1 MKKLF
6 YFSFVSFL
14 FFSGAFLSVSAQS
27 DSINANGDDVFLFD
41 HSLPRMFSIP
51 TGRVLNSLDFSLLL
65 GSSLSFGRTNNYL
78 GTVALGLGGYGDI
91 ELSSASLMGS
101 IFNSEESFSYIGMKI
116 KLLSENER
124 LPELAI
130 GIKTNNEW
138 NNSNRGSQDIL
149 SNSSDLF
156 NTGLRGINYDARMTS
171 AYLSATKKIRDI
183 VSVHAGLSFSDL
195 RLKNINTIYNYWNA
209 VYNHPEEEIKNIFNF
224 FGGLEF
230 DLNERT
236 KLLLEVQSFPY
247 VNVNVRNGHLETE
260 KRVLGI
266 VGLRFFISRWL
277 LVDSGVL
284 YQDNYKGLADAQL
297 KVSLNG
303 IWNLRFK

>member
-6 YFSFVSFL
+6 YFSFISFL
-14 FFSGAFLSVSAQS
+14 CFSWVLASVNAQT
-27 DSINANGDDVFLFD
+27 DSVTADQTDSFIFD

-78 GTVALGLGGYGDI
+78 GTVSLGLGGYGDI

-101 IFNSEESFSYIGMKI
+101 IFNSEESFSYVGMKI
-116 KLLSENER
+116 KLLSENDR
-124 LPELAI
+124 LPEIAI

-138 NNSNRGSQDIL
+138 NNSNRGSADIL

-156 NTGLRGINYDARMTS
+156 NGGLRGINYDARMTS
-171 AYLSATKKIRDI
+171 VYLSLSKKIREI
-183 VSVHAGLSFSDL
+183 VSVHAGVSFSDL
-195 RLKNINTIYNYWNA
+195 RLKNISTIFNYWNA
-209 VYNHPEEEIKNIFNF
+209 IYTHPEEEIKNVFNLY
-224 FGGLEF
+224 GGLEF

-247 VNVNVRNGHLETE
+247 INVNISNGHLETE
-260 KRVLGI
+260 KRILGI
-266 VGLRFFISRWL
+266 VGLRFFVSRWL

-284 YQDNYKGLADAQL
+284 YQNNFKGLADAQL

>member
-14 FFSGAFLSVSAQS
+14 FFSGAFLSVSAQT

-78 GTVALGLGGYGDI
+78 GTVSLGLGGYGDI

-171 AYLSATKKIRDI
+171 AYLSLTKKIREI

>member
-1 MKKLF
+1 
-6 YFSFVSFL
+6 
-14 FFSGAFLSVSAQS
+14 
-27 DSINANGDDVFLFD
+27 
-41 HSLPRMFSIP
+41 MFSIP

-78 GTVALGLGGYGDI
+78 GTVSLGLGGYGDI

-156 NTGLRGINYDARMTS
+156 NNGLRGINYDARMTS
-171 AYLSATKKIRDI
+171 AYLSLTKKIREI

-247 VNVNVRNGHLETE
+247 VNVNVRNGHLESE

>member
-78 GTVALGLGGYGDI
+78 GTVSLGLGGYGDI

-171 AYLSATKKIRDI
+171 AYLSLTKKIREI